1 MLLEIKDLS
10 TCYLKNS
17 KRIPALENI
26 SLTLGSSEVLGI
38 VGESGSGKSSL
49 AFTLLKLFDE
59 SSAKTESGE
68 ILFEDQN
75 LLSLPEKEMEK
86 IRGSRISMIF
96 QEPSA
101 FLNPSMTIKTQLMET
116 LSLHQPSLNAAEKY
130 RLCLEILKQL
140 GIKNA
145 EQKIKAYP
153 FELSGGQLQRMMI
166 AMSLLGNPKLLIADE
181 PTTALDVFTERQ
193 IIDLLFN
200 IRKQRSLSILLISH
214 NLTLV
219 ASMAQTIAVMYCGR
233 LVEWGTTENI
243 LNHPR
248 HPYTRLL
255 LSCQKISSE
264 WQEMPTIQG
273 AVPDFSRKPQGCLFH
288 PRCPKAQAVCRIT
301 SPEYREL
308 SPTHKTACLFAS

>member
-59 SSAKTESGE
+59 SGAKTESGE
-68 ILFEDQN
+68 ILFEEQN
-75 LLSLPEKEMEK
+75 LLSLSEKEMEK
-86 IRGSRISMIF
+86 IRGSQISMIF

-101 FLNPSMTIKTQLMET
+101 FLNPSMPLKKQLMET
-116 LSLHQPSLNAAEKY
+116 VSLHQPSLKAAEKY
-130 RLCLEILKQL
+130 ELCLQILNQL

-145 EQKIKAYP
+145 GQKIKAYP

-219 ASMAQTIAVMYCGR
+219 SSMAQTIAVMYCGR

-243 LNHPR
+243 LNHPQ

-273 AVPDFSRKPQGCLFH
+273 AVPDFSRKPKGCLFH
-288 PRCPKAQAVCRIT
+288 PRCPKAKDVCRIT
-301 SPEYREL
+301 APEYKET
-308 SPTHKTACLFAS
+308 SPNHKTACLFVS

>member
-59 SSAKTESGE
+59 SSAKIESGE
-68 ILFEDQN
+68 ILFEEQD
-75 LLSLPEKEMEK
+75 LRALSEKEMEK
-86 IRGSRISMIF
+86 IRGSQISMIF

-101 FLNPSMTIKTQLMET
+101 FLNPSMTLKNQLMET
-116 LSLHQPSLNAAEKY
+116 VSLHQPALKSAEKY
-130 RLCLEILKQL
+130 QLCLDVLKQL

-233 LVEWGTTENI
+233 LVEWGSTENI
-243 LNHPR
+243 LHHAR

-264 WQEMPTIQG
+264 WQEIPTIQG
-273 AVPDFSRKPQGCLFH
+273 AVPDFSQKPRGCLFH
-288 PRCPKAQAVCRIT
+288 PRCPKAQDVCRIT
-301 SPEYREL
+301 SPEYKEL
-308 SPTHKTACLFAS
+308 SPTHKTACLFVS

>member
-26 SLTLGSSEVLGI
+26 SLNLGTSEVLGI

-49 AFTLLKLFDE
+49 AYTLLKLFDE
-59 SSAKTESGE
+59 SSAMTESGE
-68 ILFEDQN
+68 ILFERQN
-75 LLSLPEKEMEK
+75 LLSLSEKAMEK
-86 IRGSRISMIF
+86 IRGSAISMIF

-101 FLNPSMTIKTQLMET
+101 FLNPSMTIKAQLMET
-116 LSLHQPSLNAAEKY
+116 VSLHQPSLKKNKKLH
-130 RLCLEILKQL
+130 LCLELLAQL
-140 GIKNA
+140 GIKNS

-193 IIDLLFN
+193 IIELLFN
-200 IRKQRSLSILLISH
+200 IRRIRSLSILLISH

-219 ASMAQTIAVMYCGR
+219 ASMAQNIAVMYCGR
-233 LVEWGTTENI
+233 LVEWGTTEAI
-243 LNHPR
+243 LHHAQ

-255 LSCQKISSE
+255 LSCQKISEE
-264 WQEMPTIQG
+264 WKEMPTIQG
-273 AVPDFSRKPQGCLFH
+273 TVPDFSQKPKGCLFH
-288 PRCPKAQAVCRIT
+288 PRCPKAQDICRIKAPEYKAT
-301 SPEYREL
+301 SPN
-308 SPTHKTACLFAS
+308 HKTACLFVS

>member
-10 TCYLKNS
+10 TCYLKHS
-17 KRIPALENI
+17 KRIPALEHI
-26 SLTLGSSEVLGI
+26 SLSLGTSEILGV

-49 AFTLLKLFDE
+49 AYTLLKLFDE
-59 SSAKTESGE
+59 SSAKIESGE
-68 ILFEDQN
+68 ILFEGKN
-75 LLSLPEKEMEK
+75 LLALSEKQMGE
-86 IRGSRISMIF
+86 IRGSAISMIF

-101 FLNPSMTIKTQLMET
+101 YLNPSMTIKTQLMET
-116 LSLHQPSLNAAEKY
+116 VTLHQPSLKTDEKLQ
-130 RLCLEILKQL
+130 LCLELLSHL

-145 EQKIKAYP
+145 SQKIKAYP

-166 AMSLLGNPKLLIADE
+166 AMSLLGNPRLLIADE

-193 IIDLLFN
+193 IIELLFN
-200 IRKQRSLSILLISH
+200 IRLQRSLSILLISH

-219 ASMAQTIAVMYCGR
+219 ASMAQNIAVMYCGR
-233 LVEWGTTENI
+233 LVEWGTTDNI
-243 LNHPR
+243 LHHAQ

-255 LSCQKISSE
+255 LSCQKISEE
-264 WQEMPTIQG
+264 WQEMPTIAG

-301 SPEYREL
+301 TPAYKETA
-308 SPTHKTACLFAS
+308 PNHKTACLFVS